1 MLLQLFLSLSK
12 TRAEIMHVSIRA
24 LNETNFIYVYFHDTC
39 GTSSIDPHNQPSH
52 ARTQMHLYSP
62 YTLTPFGTLY
72 RATSSEGL
80 HARALFM
87 SEGESFSKFG
97 VYSRRRESVSRE
109 DECLARPANPIARL
123 MHVSLPRR
131 SLSLPSAL
139 LLRTKFPI
147 RRRILFIRM
156 RSSVCLGNVGARE
169 YRSNHL
175 SHFRPSSSYSILSV
189 AFTTTII
196 PPRGRSINSR
206 L

>member
-1 MLLQLFLSLSK
+1 MFIFTTPVEL
-12 TRAEIMHVSIRA
+12 RVSIR
-24 LNETNFIYVYFHDTC
+24 TI
-39 GTSSIDPHNQPSH
+39 SH
-52 ARTQMHLYSP
+52 HTQMQLYSLSAHT
-62 YTLTPFGTLY
+62 YPFGTLY

-87 SEGESFSKFG
+87 SEGKSFSKFG
-97 VYSRRRESVSRE
+97 VYALLRERESVLHE

-123 MHVSLPRR
+123 MRLHVSLPRPPPP
-131 SLSLPSAL
+131 PSPL
-139 LLRTKFPI
+139 HPRTKFPI

-156 RSSVCLGNVGARE
+156 RSSVCLGNVGRANIEVTTCHTSDRALAI
-169 YRSNHL
+169 RS
-175 SHFRPSSSYSILSV
+175 SV